1 MSHDMRVLYELYL
14 SIKDAFKVVQKS
26 DDKVLSKTKYYGLT
40 QEEKKEEN
48 KKALEHSEE
57 LIVLSLFALFER
69 KIRDV
74 LLENVSALD
83 ISNSTEFQDRF
94 SSIIKDKVEF
104 LEIYK
109 LLKMFDFLPEIEH
122 SRIKQ
127 IAEYRNWIAHG
138 KNQNKLPSNTS
149 LVPKLVFEELS
160 QYILNLEKVFLK

>member
-1 MSHDMRVLYELYL
+1 MNHDMKVLYESNL

-26 DDKVLSKTKYYGLT
+26 DDRVLSKTKYYGLT
-40 QEEKKEEN
+40 QEEKREEN
-48 KKALEHSEE
+48 KKVLEHSEE
-57 LIVLSLFALFER
+57 LIILSLFAIFER
-69 KIRDV
+69 KIRNI
-74 LLENVSALD
+74 LLENVSNLD
-83 ISNSTEFQDRF
+83 FSNSNEFKDRF

-109 LLKMFDFLPEIEH
+109 LLKMFDFLSEIEH

-149 LVPKLVFEELS
+149 LIPKLVFEELDM
-160 QYILNLEKVFLK
+160 YILNLEKVFS